1 MNIVFGAWKSIEE
14 VANDMWQSLHSVIL
28 CGQPLFAYKS
38 IDNNQFQ
45 LVIVCDCFL
54 NNLGTVEVKKNSFT
68 VSMIVP
74 GFTELVP
81 HVPLDYLE
89 QIVKK
94 DLIKY
99 KLDKDI
105 LKSFDEIILNYNK
118 VYGKN

>member
-1 MNIVFGAWKSIEE
+1 MNIVFGAWKNIEE
-14 VANDMWQSLHSVIL
+14 VASDMWQSLHSVVL
-28 CGQPLFAYKS
+28 YGRPLFAYKS

-54 NNLGTVEVKKNSFT
+54 NSLGTVEVKKNSFT

-118 VYGKN
+118 VYGKD

>member
-1 MNIVFGAWKSIEE
+1 
-14 VANDMWQSLHSVIL
+14 
-28 CGQPLFAYKS
+28 
-38 IDNNQFQ
+38 
-45 LVIVCDCFL
+45 
-54 NNLGTVEVKKNSFT
+54 
-68 VSMIVP
+68 MIVP